1 MSLSIES
8 SGLDSVLIAK
18 IRSVLKSMSK
28 IDKAILYG
36 SRAIGAYRSG
46 SDIDLTFKGE
56 NLGLNDLL
64 QFESEIDDLM
74 TPYSF
79 DVSVFNQIEN
89 QQLIEHIDRVGVVF
103 YERGS

>member
-1 MSLSIES
+1 MSLYIEVF
-8 SGLDSVLIAK
+8 GLDFSTVSK
-18 IRSVLKSMSK
+18 IRGVLKNISK

-36 SRAIGAYRSG
+36 SRAMGSYRSG

-56 NLGLNDLL
+56 KIGLNDLL

-79 DVSVFNQIEN
+79 DVSVFSQIEN
-89 QQLIEHIDRVGVVF
+89 QQLIGHIDRVGVIF
-103 YERGS
+103 YERES

>member
-1 MSLSIES
+1 MNHDIEAF
-8 SGLDSVLIAK
+8 GLDCSTASK
-18 IRSVLKSMSK
+18 IRSVLKNISK

-36 SRAIGAYRSG
+36 SRAMGRYRTG
-46 SDIDLTFKGE
+46 SDIDLTFKGN
-56 NLGLNDLL
+56 NLGLKDLL

-79 DVSVFNQIEN
+79 DVSIYNQLDN
-89 QQLIEHIDRVGVVF
+89 QQLIEHIDRVGVTF